1 MSARADSSG
10 AVYAV
15 LGHPVEHS
23 LSPAMQNAAFQAAGI
38 DAVYLALDVPPE
50 RLASTLRELH
60 ASGAAG
66 LNLTAP
72 HKEAAWAHAIQATP
86 EAERTRAPNTLRREA
101 EGWVAHATD
110 GPGFEA
116 WIAERGLSLR
126 GARVLLLGAGG
137 AARSLGPSLAALG
150 AAVVGVVSRSGERAR
165 SVADAA
171 AQSTGGG
178 TAWLHAALGD
188 PAGALGAWDFGIR
201 ALSAEAVSAS
211 EEEWWSRLRR
221 AAPMLDLNYGPRA
234 AATRAKAEREGR
246 PFEDGRG
253 LLLHQGALSFQFW
266 TGRPAPVEAMREAL
280 ARSIAGT

>member
-1 MSARADSSG
+1 MSARADSPG

-23 LSPAMQNAAFQAAGI
+23 LSPVMQNAAFRAAGM

-50 RLASTLRELH
+50 RLGPTLRELH
-60 ASGAAG
+60 ASGFAG

-72 HKEAAWAHAIQATP
+72 HKEAAWEHTTGATA

-101 EGWVAHATD
+101 GGWMAHATD
-110 GPGFEA
+110 GSGFEA
-116 WIAERGLSLR
+116 WIAERGFSLK

-137 AARSLGPSLAALG
+137 AARSLAPSLVALG
-150 AAVVGVVSRSGERAR
+150 ATTVGVVSRSGARAR
-165 SVADAA
+165 DLAA
-171 AQSTGGG
+171 SAARSAGQG
-178 TAWLHAALGD
+178 TSWLHAALGD
-188 PAGALGAWDFGIR
+188 PAEALGSWDLGIR
-201 ALSAEAVSAS
+201 ALSAEAVSAA
-211 EEEWWSRLRR
+211 EEAWWARLRSE
-221 AAPMLDLNYGPRA
+221 APMLDLNYGPRA
-234 AATRAKAEREGR
+234 EETRARAEREHR

-253 LLLHQGALSFQFW
+253 LLLHQGALSFEFW